1 MNTASQ
7 QNAVHRSDQRTNTTG
22 RRAIVFLVP
31 ILLISGC
38 IGSQQ
43 TVQTEGDE
51 FNSKFPAVTVS
62 DSRIH
67 SPTGDMSA
75 RLPDGWVTLDVG
87 KLESPEL
94 FAVACNPE
102 YTVSLVFSAAAV
114 DNSARKGFDRGGMI
128 GLAEASFERHR
139 KRSAGR
145 AAIVSDVE
153 EFAIGRRRFGAYS
166 YTTDSMRTMT
176 RVAVFYTASNLY
188 ECAVT
193 HLTFTD
199 RDLPTPKTMREIHQ
213 LVLASVEW

>member
-1 MNTASQ
+1 
-7 QNAVHRSDQRTNTTG
+7 VNTTSE
-22 RRAIVFLVP
+22 AIESVKSVSRPFVR
-31 ILLISGC
+31 LLSLLCPLIVAGC

-43 TVQTEGDE
+43 TMQTEGDE
-51 FNSKFPAVTVS
+51 FNSKFPVLTVS
-62 DSRIH
+62 DARIH

-75 RLPDGWVTLDVG
+75 RLPQGWVSLDAE
-87 KLESPEL
+87 KLETPEI

-102 YTVSLVFSAAAV
+102 YTVSLIFSASPV
-114 DNSARKGFDRGGMI
+114 DNAARKGFDRGGMA

-145 AAIVSDVE
+145 ATLQAEFE
-153 EFAIGRRRFGAYS
+153 EFTIGRRRFGAYTYS
-166 YTTDSMRTMT
+166 TDSMRTMT

-199 RDLPTPKTMREIHQ
+199 RDLPSLKTMREIHQ
-213 LVLASVEW
+213 LVLATVEW